1 MTSNKLKLIF
11 AGAGVGAVLGMAG
24 LTVAT
29 QMPTLSAEPTEPT
42 AVTTPSS
49 EEPAAWPPTDGAE
62 PEVGP
67 VPEETVIPTTT
78 TTLPPAP

>member
-42 AVTTPSS
+42 AITTPSS
-49 EEPAAWPPTDGAE
+49 QEPAAWPPTDGAA

-67 VPEETVIPTTT
+67 APEETVIPTTT